1 MGRQA
6 QVALLP
12 IGCAFVLLGV
22 LNHVIFHLNVP
33 HFAIIA
39 AVLAVVCIAIGGW
52 ASVQE
57 LRGAPAKSPVAQP
70 VAFGV
75 APAQAPTAP
84 TDTTP
89 APAPVA
95 TGPDDP
101 TIQTNQI

>member
-6 QVALLP
+6 LVALLP

-22 LNHVIFHLNVP
+22 LNHVAFHLNVP

-39 AVLAVVCIAIGGW
+39 GVLAVVCIAIGGW

-57 LRGAPAKSPVAQP
+57 LRGAPERSPVAAP
-70 VAFGV
+70 VAYGAA

-84 TDTTP
+84 VDATPTP
-89 APAPVA
+89 APV
-95 TGPDDP
+95 TSGPDDP
-101 TIQTNQI
+101 TIQM